1 MSLLCVLGRH
11 RDKTAYDHP
20 AYKGGAHVVECQ
32 RCERAMVNG
41 ECSWYPIQSTK
52 EALSAKPKAK
62 AG

>member
-1 MSLLCVLGRH
+1 MSLLCFLGRH
-11 RDKTAYDHP
+11 RDKAAYDHP
-20 AYKGGAHVVECQ
+20 SYKGGAHVVESE

-41 ECSWYPIQSTK
+41 EYRWYLIQSTK